1 MAFLSE
7 KTANEQSGFEADL
20 SSVWKQD
27 DIKGFCLLSKTV
39 FDQITEVW
47 AGSESNLPT
56 LSIHEPKGSF
66 IVIFNAI
73 FGTFQTG
80 FLMK

>member
-39 FDQITEVW
+39 FDQITDGMRSGL
-47 AGSESNLPT
+47 ALNQTYPHYRFMNQKDPL
-56 LSIHEPKGSF
+56 LS
-66 IVIFNAI
+66 
-73 FGTFQTG
+73 
-80 FLMK
+80 FLMPFLELSKQDF